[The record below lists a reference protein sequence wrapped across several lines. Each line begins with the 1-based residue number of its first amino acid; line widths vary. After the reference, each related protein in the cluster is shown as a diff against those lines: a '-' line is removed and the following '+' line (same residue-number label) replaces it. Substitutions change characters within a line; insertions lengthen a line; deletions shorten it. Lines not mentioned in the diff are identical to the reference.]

1 MVNIMAD
8 ILGVY
13 NLVNGYI
20 QNQEPLEYLLR
31 LWFCVSVVG
40 FLFGFLLAFIKRI
53 FFTAAR

>member
-1 MVNIMAD
+1 MVIIMAD
-8 ILGVY
+8 MWGVY
-13 NLVNGYI
+13 NLVNEYI

>member
-8 ILGVY
+8 MWGVY
-13 NLVNGYI
+13 NLVSGYLD
-20 QNQEPLEYLLR
+20 NQSPVDFLLR